1 MEPLQKE
8 GKQAQ
13 LRTKISLQSS
23 ILSLYASLQFDSS
36 DKSWNTV
43 TGTK

>member
-13 LRTKISLQSS
+13 LRTNISLQSS
-23 ILSLYASLQFDSS
+23 ILSLYVSE
-36 DKSWNTV
+36 W
-43 TGTK
+43 

>member
-13 LRTKISLQSS
+13 LRTKISLQS